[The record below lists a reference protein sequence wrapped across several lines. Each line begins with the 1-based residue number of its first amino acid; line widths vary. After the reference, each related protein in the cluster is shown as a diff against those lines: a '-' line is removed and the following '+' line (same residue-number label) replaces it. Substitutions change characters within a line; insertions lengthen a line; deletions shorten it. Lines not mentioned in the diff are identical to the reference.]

1 VLKAIIFEISGLI
14 FSLED
19 NIFDNKII
27 IGIVLAAFGFVFI
40 NYGFKM
46 VEMIYVMRK
55 GKPLFVHKYLF
66 LRKLTLKQNSIL
78 KNHFHFYNKLTKKQ
92 QGYFEHRVASFI
104 KDKDFIGREG
114 LLITDEIKVLIS
126 ATAIMLTFG
135 FRDFYIGLLNKI
147 IIYPDAFYSNINK
160 QYHKGEFNPKLRT
173 IVLSWQDF
181 KEGYDVVND
190 NLNLGIHEF
199 THAIHLNGMKER
211 DVSSNIFQDGF
222 KELTNLLSSNEL
234 MKKKLIDSKYFRE
247 YAYTNQYEFIAVLIE
262 TFIETPSEFRSQF
275 PQVYNKVKQMLNFD
289 FAGY

>member
-1 VLKAIIFEISGLI
+1 MLKAIIFEISGLI
-14 FSLED
+14 YFLED
-19 NIFDNKII
+19 NIFENKIMLV
-27 IGIVLAAFGFVFI
+27 IVLVAFGFIVV
-40 NYGFKM
+40 NYGFRM
-46 VEMIYVMRK
+46 VEMLYVIRK

-66 LRKLTLKQNSIL
+66 LRKLTPNQKSIL
-78 KNHFHFYNKLTKKQ
+78 RSHFHFYNKLTKKQ
-92 QGYFEHRVASFI
+92 QGYFEHRLALFI

-114 LLITDEIKVLIS
+114 LIITNEKKVLIS

-135 FRDFYIGLLNKI
+135 FRDFYIGLLVKI
-147 IIYPDAFYSNINK
+147 VVYPDAFYSNINK

-181 KEGYDVVND
+181 KEGYDVAND

-211 DVSSNIFQDGF
+211 DVSSNIFQDSF
-222 KELTNLLSSNEL
+222 KELTVLLSNNEK

-247 YAYTNQYEFIAVLIE
+247 YAYTNQFEFLAVIIE
-262 TFIETPSEFRSQF
+262 TFIESPLEFRSQF